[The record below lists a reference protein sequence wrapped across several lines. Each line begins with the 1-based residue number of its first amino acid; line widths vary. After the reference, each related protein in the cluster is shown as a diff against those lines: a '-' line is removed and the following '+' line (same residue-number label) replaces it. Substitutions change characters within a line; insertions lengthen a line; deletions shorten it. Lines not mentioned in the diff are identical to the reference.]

1 VSVHEPAR
9 AAEDQLV
16 RAIGAGTLTASII
29 NVTIGAGIFV
39 LPAVAAGG
47 LGDAAPVAYVVCA
60 ALMALIVACFAAA
73 GSRVSLTGGLYA
85 YIEVA
90 FGPFVGFL
98 AGVLYWLMAAF
109 AVASVSSAFA
119 DSIGALAP
127 PADTAAMR
135 GLIIAALFCVLVALN
150 ILGVR
155 SGSRVVQVVTVAKLA
170 PLLVFVAA
178 GAWFVDWGALRW
190 PALPGVGAVGK
201 TAIVLIYAFAGVE
214 IALVPGGEIL
224 NPSRTVPR
232 AVFAA
237 LALTTT
243 FYLLIQVVAQGL
255 LGASLMTYASA
266 PLAEAA
272 SRALGRGGRL
282 MVLGGAV
289 VSMFGYVS
297 GDMLGSPR
305 SLFALGRDG
314 VLPAALARVHPT
326 YHTPYVAIVV
336 YGCLVAV
343 LAISSSFRQL
353 AILANVA
360 ALTLYLTCVAAAYDL
375 QRRDVRGAGVGEPF
389 SVPGGPAIPILA
401 AIVILWLLSNATRK
415 EFSVEGLVL
424 AVAAV
429 FYYIRKTGGQIR
441 SGIVQ

>member
-1 VSVHEPAR
+1 MSAETTAAR
-9 AAEDQLV
+9 AADDQLV
-16 RAIGAGTLTASII
+16 RAIGVGTLTANII
-29 NVTIGAGIFV
+29 NLTIGAGIFV

-47 LGDAAPVAYVVCA
+47 LGDAAPLAYVVCGS
-60 ALMALIVACFAAA
+60 LMALILACFAAA

-98 AGVLYWLMAAF
+98 SGVLYGLMAAF
-109 AVASVSSAFA
+109 AVASVASALA
-119 DSIGALAP
+119 DSIGALFARP
-127 PADTAAMR
+127 NTATMR
-135 GLIIAALFCVLVALN
+135 GLIIAALFGALAAAN
-150 ILGVR
+150 IRGVR
-155 SGSRVVQVVTVAKLA
+155 SGSRVVQVVTVAKLI

-178 GAWFVDWGALRW
+178 GLWFVDWRAMQW
-190 PALPGVGAVGK
+190 PPLPGAGPVGR
-201 TAIVLIYAFAGVE
+201 TAIVLIFAFAGVE
-214 IALVPGGEIL
+214 VALVPSGEIHD
-224 NPSRTVPR
+224 PSRTVPR
-232 AVFAA
+232 AVFTA

-255 LGASLMTYASA
+255 LGPSLMTYASA

-272 SRALGRGGRL
+272 SRVLGHGGRL

-314 VLPAALARVHPT
+314 VLPPVLARVHPI
-326 YHTPYVAIVV
+326 YHTPYVAIAV

-375 QRRDVRGAGVGEPF
+375 QRRDVRGAGEPF
-389 SVPGGPAIPILA
+389 LVPGGPAIPALA

-415 EFSVEGLVL
+415 EFFVEGLVL
-424 AVAAV
+424 AVATV
-429 FYYIRKTGGQIR
+429 FYFIRKTGGQA
-441 SGIVQ
+441 